1 MPECPPYAFRDPAL
15 LRRALTVPAPTRP
28 GQDNQRLEFLGDAVL
43 GLLVAER
50 LFLAHPGLDEGGLT
64 VWHDALVSTVGIRD
78 RLPRLGAWFEEALG
92 DLGKSCNRAD
102 KAKVDA
108 CEALLGAAWL
118 DGGRAA
124 AERFLNLLYV
134 EADFTAPP
142 AQRRVVVDNPKG
154 RLLQY
159 AQRHAADLPAYTQLA
174 VEGPRHAP
182 CFRVAAR
189 CAGLEAEGKG
199 PSRKQA
205 EAAAAAA
212 LLAKLP
218 LETP

>member
-1 MPECPPYAFRDPAL
+1 MPARPPYAFRDPAL

-50 LFLAHPGLDEGGLT
+50 LYLAHPELDEGGLT
-64 VWHDALVSTVGIRD
+64 IWHDALVSTAGLSA
-78 RLPRLGAWFEEALG
+78 RLPRLGPWFEDALG

-118 DGGRAA
+118 DGGRPA
-124 AERFLNLLYV
+124 AEAFLALLY
-134 EADFTAPP
+134 EPADFAAPP
-142 AQRRVVVDNPKG
+142 ARRRPADANPKG

-182 CFRVAAR
+182 RFRVAAR
-189 CAGLEAEGKG
+189 LAGLEAEGEG
-199 PSRKQA
+199 TTRKQA

-212 LLAKLP
+212 LLAKLTP
-218 LETP
+218 ETP

>member
-1 MPECPPYAFRDPAL
+1 MPACPPYAFRDPAL

-134 EADFTAPP
+134 EADFSVPP

-189 CAGLEAEGKG
+189 CAGLKAEGEG